1 MVNGLQP
8 HQVPRPLCHTQED
21 PHKVPILHLRC
32 WVGAYVSHHPYLGV
46 EIAADLSWGPHLNQ
60 TIPKAQRSLNLLR
73 RNLYGCSPQTKEMA
87 YKALVRPVLEYA
99 SSAWDVFQANHVKRL
114 ESIQRKAARFVT
126 NQHQRDV
133 SVTGLINT
141 LGWRPLQER
150 RLEARLCM
158 FYKSLH
164 GLAACPI
171 PDYINPIATATRAS
185 HNQQYSI
192 PTARLDTYKYSYF
205 PRTIKTWNLLPSP
218 LVSAPSIDSF
228 KNGLHKEFL
237 KGNMYVVP
245 PRGQYDRP
253 RLGSASSVTVVGP
266 VY

>member
-1 MVNGLQP
+1 
-8 HQVPRPLCHTQED
+8 
-21 PHKVPILHLRC
+21 
-32 WVGAYVSHHPYLGV
+32 
-46 EIAADLSWGPHLNQ
+46 
-60 TIPKAQRSLNLLR
+60 
-73 RNLYGCSPQTKEMA
+73 MA
-87 YKALVRPVLEYA
+87 YNALVRPVLEYA
-99 SSAWDVFQANHVKRL
+99 SSAWDVFQVNHVQRL

-133 SVTGLINT
+133 SVTGLIDT

-158 FYKSLH
+158 FYKSLN

-192 PTARLDTYKYSYF
+192 PTAQLDTYKYSYF